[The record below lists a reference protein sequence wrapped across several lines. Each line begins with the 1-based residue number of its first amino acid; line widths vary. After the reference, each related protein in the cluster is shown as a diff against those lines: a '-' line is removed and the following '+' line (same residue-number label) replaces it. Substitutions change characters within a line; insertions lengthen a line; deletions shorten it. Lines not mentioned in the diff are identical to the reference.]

1 MDIIYFRT
9 DDTVASKQAMQFLPE
24 GRTYSIDNKWSVRA
38 DKAHVQGM
46 KNHNHIQLKG
56 SEVAVINT
64 DGTPSHG
71 SDLSQVPAWIFTWIK
86 DKRLNESYLS
96 TETITERVPAA
107 VVAEALRHEM
117 TVQQS
122 VEHLNKTSGKH

>member
-1 MDIIYFRT
+1 MQIASKAKAIRLAARLAGFESEQHRHGEAPSLMMSTRSLETMDIIYFRT

-64 DGTPSHG
+64 
-71 SDLSQVPAWIFTWIK
+71 
-86 DKRLNESYLS
+86 
-96 TETITERVPAA
+96 
-107 VVAEALRHEM
+107 
-117 TVQQS
+117 
-122 VEHLNKTSGKH
+122 